1 MCKERQQ
8 LEAGM
13 AALEGQRALLG
24 DVAVD
29 AALAGLR
36 SKLATLQPAPA
47 ASPADS
53 TQQGPL
59 AFQSGQARFELLL
72 FFAHRR

>member
-1 MCKERQQ
+1 MCKEQQQ

-24 DVAVD
+24 DAVVD

-36 SKLATLQPAPA
+36 SKLAALQPAPA
-47 ASPADS
+47 ASPPDPTHTRNS
-53 TQQGPL
+53 
-59 AFQSGQARFELLL
+59 AR
-72 FFAHRR
+72 